1 MKLIR
6 INSGNS
12 RRAFLSTF
20 ALITAAFIFSIV
32 NIGCTGTQTNKPDSN
47 FNGVKIGI
55 ISYSWRSMPCAA
67 EDILNYCIQSGI
79 SYVELLGE
87 AAEQYAGIPPLPA
100 SPGRRDE
107 ISDEEAT
114 AYREALEEA
123 RGKQTEWRLSVSM
136 DKYLELRKMFNEAGV
151 DIHIVKFSPA
161 GWTDEEIDYAF
172 VAADGQPG
180 DPDFSFDEFLAYSPK
195 NMLNFDVGHYY
206 GATNEHP
213 NKEIE
218 RLHERIFSLHLKDK
232 TGKFSEP
239 ANTNKAWGKGETPLA
254 DILVLIRENNWPI
267 HCDIELEYE
276 VPEESD
282 AVKEVSKCVEYCRD
296 ILLSDVIE

>member
-1 MKLIR
+1 MKLKSKPMKPIR

-12 RRAFLSTF
+12 RRTFLSTF
-20 ALITAAFIFSIV
+20 ALIAVAFVFSIV
-32 NIGCTGTQTNKPDSN
+32 NNSCTGSQTNKPDSN
-47 FNGVKIGI
+47 FNGVKVGV
-55 ISYSWRSMPCAA
+55 ISYSWRSMPCTA

-107 ISDEEAT
+107 ISDEEAA

-123 RGKQTEWRLSVSM
+123 RAKQTEWRLSVSM

-172 VAADGQPG
+172 VAA
-180 DPDFSFDEFLAYSPK
+180 EA
-195 NMLNFDVGHYY
+195 
-206 GATNEHP
+206 
-213 NKEIE
+213 
-218 RLHERIFSLHLKDK
+218 
-232 TGKFSEP
+232 
-239 ANTNKAWGKGETPLA
+239 
-254 DILVLIRENNWPI
+254 
-267 HCDIELEYE
+267 
-276 VPEESD
+276 
-282 AVKEVSKCVEYCRD
+282 
-296 ILLSDVIE
+296 